1 MTAEAGITV
10 AAVLPLVAPMQQ
22 ENAMAMHRVSELVKR
37 NTQVVVLARAR
48 PMQAQHMALL
58 MPQQHLIALRT
69 PAQPTPAQLTP
80 PVDLTV
86 AEQRTVAAD
95 MPVGNINSR

>member
-37 NTQVVVLARAR
+37 NTQAGVPARAR

-58 MPQQHLIALRT
+58 MPQQHLIAHRT
-69 PAQPTPAQLTP
+69 PAQRTPVEQLT
-80 PVDLTV
+80 VL
-86 AEQRTVAAD
+86 ELHMVAAD
-95 MPVGNINSR
+95 MPVGNTNSR